1 MANDFCWY
9 ELMTTDRKAAAAF
22 YTSVVGWRADDTA
35 MSDMS
40 YTLLFVGDA
49 AVAGMMDLPKEACDA
64 GAQPGWIGYVAVDDV
79 DAYAKRV
86 TQAGGS
92 IHRPAED
99 IPNVGRFAVVADPHG
114 AAFVLF
120 TPSGA
125 PPATRPEP
133 RSPGT
138 VAWHELMAGDGASA
152 FAFYSGLFGWSKSQA
167 MDMGPMG
174 IYQLFNA
181 GKEDIGGIM
190 TKTPEVPAPFWQ
202 YYIVVDAIDAAVQ
215 RVNDKG
221 GKVINGPMEVPGG
234 SWIVQCLDPQGAM
247 FALTAAKR

>member
-22 YTSVVGWRADDTA
+22 YESVVGWRAHETDLPG
-35 MSDMS
+35 MP
-40 YTLLFVGDA
+40 YTLLSVGA
-49 AVAGMMDLPKEACDA
+49 ADVAGMMDLSEEACKA
-64 GAQPGWIGYVAVDDV
+64 GARPGWIGYIAVDNV
-79 DAYAKRV
+79 DTYSKRV
-86 TQAGGS
+86 TEAGGS
-92 IHRPAED
+92 VHRPPAD

-120 TPSGA
+120 TPGGT
-125 PPATRPEP
+125 PAARPEP

-174 IYQLFNA
+174 TYQLFNA

-190 TKTPEVPAPFWQ
+190 TKMPEIRAPFWT
-202 YYIVVDAIDAAVQ
+202 YYVVVEAIDAATARVQ
-215 RVNDKG
+215 DKG
-221 GKVINGPMEVPGG
+221 GKVLNGPMQVPGG

-247 FALTAAKR
+247 FALTAMAK